1 MEYRICYCDKCEKES
16 EYGLNTESNCE
27 CGGDNWKALKFI
39 TKDYSGV
46 RLDTK
51 IKDIFKEV

>member
-1 MEYRICYCDKCEKES
+1 MEYRICYYEKCEKES
-16 EYGLNTESNCE
+16 EYGLNVKSQCE

-39 TKDYSGV
+39 TNDYSGV

-51 IKDIFKEV
+51 IKDIFKE